1 MIKSLKEMYENTNMH
16 WKEMNKTIQDL
27 KMDLEVIRKI
37 QTETFL
43 EMENLAKHKGTID
56 SSITNRLQET
66 EENISGEE
74 ETDTSFKKKVY
85 S

>member
-1 MIKSLKEMYENTNMH
+1 M
-16 WKEMNKTIQDL
+16 
-27 KMDLEVIRKI
+27 KMDLEAIRKI

-43 EMENLAKHKGTID
+43 EMENLAKQKGTTD

-66 EENISGEE
+66 EDNISGEE
-74 ETDTSFKKKVY
+74 ETDTSFKKNY